1 MPTSPAGSPEWT
13 VLRVLQWAAG
23 YLKTRGIESPRA
35 AAEILLAHAL
45 GTERVQLYVRHD
57 QPLVPAELAAFKDA
71 IRRRLQ
77 HEPVA
82 YIVGRKGFWTL
93 DLLVSPEV
101 LIPRPETEV
110 LVEQAL
116 GILRAHPAGRPA
128 RVLELGVGSGAVLLA
143 LAAEAPTHRYF
154 GCDVAPGALAVAAG
168 NAAAAGPGKG
178 VHLWASDWFAGL
190 APAAVFDLIV
200 SNPPYVRSAEMESLQ
215 PEIARWEP
223 RTALNG
229 GPDGLQSYR
238 SILAGAHGHLA
249 PGGRLLVEIGS
260 DQREA
265 VARLGDEIGRYG
277 PAECRRDYA
286 GHDRVVAWRKK

>member
-1 MPTSPAGSPEWT
+1 MPTSPTGSLEWT

-23 YLKTRGIESPRA
+23 YLKARGIESPRA

-71 IRRRLQ
+71 IRRRLH

-93 DLLVSPEV
+93 DVQVSPDV
-101 LIPRPETEV
+101 LIPRPETEL

-116 GILRAHPAGRPA
+116 GVLKAYPAGRIA

-143 LAAEAPTHRYF
+143 LAAEAPMHRYF
-154 GCDVAPGALAVAAG
+154 GCDIAPGALALAAANAGAAG
-168 NAAAAGPGKG
+168 ARERI
-178 VHLWASDWFAGL
+178 HLWAGDWFAGVSE
-190 APAAVFDLIV
+190 AVAFDLIV
-200 SNPPYVRSAEMESLQ
+200 SNPPYVRSAEIDRLE

-223 RTALNG
+223 RCALDG

-238 SILAGAHGHLA
+238 SILGGAHDHLA
-249 PGGRLLVEIGS
+249 PGGRLMVEIGS

-265 VARLGDEIGRYG
+265 VVRMAGDIGRYG
-277 PAECRRDYA
+277 PADCRRDYA